1 MKFQDFVDSQ
11 KVRKGSPDIQLA
23 KSLIKI
29 SDNHIKSLQQLE
41 ITEITSS
48 TIMMTCYEALR
59 EIVEAV
65 AIKEGYKVYSHEAF
79 TFFLKEKGEE
89 LVSSKFDRF
98 RKIRNNI
105 NYYGQSIEASSV
117 KENKNEIEKII
128 NELKQKFLQDLMG
141 K

>member
-41 ITEITSS
+41 ITETTSS
-48 TIMMTCYEALR
+48 TIMMTYYEALR

-105 NYYGQSIEASSV
+105 NYYGQPIEASSV

-128 NELKQKFLQDLMG
+128 NELKQKFLQDLME